1 MSAALHLRAEGDAS
15 LAKQILDDRDVK
27 RSIERFE
34 KDVLRQARGKL
45 KDVVKA
51 EKNKF
56 LRKDRNK
63 PFEKK
68 WLISEEE
75 FFSSDADPN

>member
-1 MSAALHLRAEGDAS
+1 MGKLSEALSDNTLIQIDLTDLDEKLEERTK
-15 LAKQILDDRDVK
+15 KQI
-27 RSIERFE
+27 EWFE
-34 KDVLRQARGKL
+34 KDAFRQARGKL

-63 PFEKK
+63 PFEK
-68 WLISEEE
+68 
-75 FFSSDADPN
+75 